1 MLPLAPFR
9 HATLL
14 ACTALLTGILPLRG
28 EKEEAPDPVIVDP
41 QTEAVING
49 ALRYLAAQQ
58 QTNGSWTALGRR
70 GEHPVAMTGYVL
82 IAFMAA
88 GNLPEEGDYARQVN
102 AGMQFLLDSIQTDG
116 TYRDVT
122 AAQYMYNHG
131 IATIALAELYGQ
143 TRSPAIRAKLARAV
157 KLIITT
163 QTDRGDNKGGW
174 RYRPFPGDADISVT
188 VMQVVALRAAKDG
201 GLDVPQQTID
211 DAIDYVRRCKSRD
224 GGGFSYEA
232 GGRGA
237 PGFAR
242 TAAAIYSLQVCGQYS
257 DPLVQPASEY
267 LFENGKARSQWWT
280 YGCNYAT
287 PAQYMIG
294 GPTWKRW
301 YGLMTEALLGTVK
314 RVGDQCY
321 WEGDVGPVYCT
332 AAHATILA
340 MPWHFLPLYQR

>member
-1 MLPLAPFR
+1 MFHSRLPQLAALTACAVLLAGMLPS
-9 HATLL
+9 
-14 ACTALLTGILPLRG
+14 RG
-28 EKEEAPDPVIVDP
+28 EDAGASDPVVVDP
-41 QTEAVING
+41 TTEAVIHG

-58 QTNGSWTALGRR
+58 STNGSWTALGRR
-70 GEHPVAMTGYVL
+70 GEHPVAMTGYAL

-116 TYRDVT
+116 TYRDV
-122 AAQYMYNHG
+122 AAGQYMYNHG

-143 TRSPAIRAKLARAV
+143 TRSPAIRTKLERAV
-157 KLIITT
+157 KLIIGA
-163 QTDRGDNKGGW
+163 QTDRGENKGGW

-188 VMQVVALRAAKDG
+188 VMQVVALRAAKNAG
-201 GLDVPQQTID
+201 FDVPQQTID
-211 DAIDYVRRCKSRD
+211 DAIDYVRRCKV
-224 GGGFSYEA
+224 GATGGFSYGAEDR
-232 GGRGA
+232 GG

-242 TAAAIYSLQVCGQYS
+242 TAAAVYSLQVCGQYD
-257 DPLVQPASEY
+257 DPLVQPASNY
-267 LFENGKARSQWWT
+267 LFEHNRTRDQWWT

-294 GPTWKRW
+294 GATWTRW
-301 YGLMTEALLGTVK
+301 YGLMKETLLGSVQ

-321 WEGDVGPVYCT
+321 WEGEVGPVYCT

-340 MPWHFLPLYQR
+340 MPWHYLPLYQR